1 MTLFIL
7 VKWLHV
13 MAAIVAVGT
22 NVTYGIWL
30 SRVSRAPE
38 SLPFTLRTIKLLDD
52 RLANPCYALLLITG
66 LTMVFI
72 VPYPLTT
79 PWILSALVLYA
90 AVFVLGIVVFSP
102 TFRQQIRL
110 AESEGPDSAAYQ
122 TVSRR
127 SSILG
132 IVIGIITAVIV
143 FLMVVKPTLW
153 GS

>member
-1 MTLFIL
+1 MTLFTL

-22 NVTYGIWL
+22 NVTYGVWL
-30 SRVSRAPE
+30 SRASRAPE
-38 SLPFTLRTIKLLDD
+38 SLLFTLRTIKLLDN

-66 LTMVFI
+66 LAMAFI

-79 PWILSALVLYA
+79 SWILSALVLYA
-90 AVFVLGIVVFSP
+90 AVFVLGIAVFSP

-110 AESEGPDSAAYQ
+110 AESDGPDSETYQ
-122 TVSRR
+122 AVARR
-127 SSILG
+127 SATLG

-143 FLMVVKPTLW
+143 FLMVAKPPLW
-153 GS
+153 GG